1 MGAAGPARRPRAAVR
16 SRRALNRAML
26 ERQLLLHREA
36 LPVVAAVERVLGLNA
51 QDPNLPY
58 LALWSR
64 LERFAI
70 ADLTAAIEDRSLV
83 RSTLMR
89 ATQHLLSVPDFRL
102 VRPVL
107 APLLRRVQRNAFGS
121 RTRGVDLDALVAEAT
136 ELLADGQVLT
146 RPELSRRL
154 AARRPDVDPTALGWT
169 VQYLLPLVHPA
180 PSGTWNTRGATPFAR
195 ADWTGIPPEATA
207 EDVRRLVRRYLAA
220 FGPATVA
227 DARAWS
233 GVSGLREVF
242 AQLRPELRVYADESG
257 RELFD
262 VPDAP
267 LPAADVPAPVRL
279 LPEFDAPLLA
289 YADRTRVMTDQV
301 RRQVCVGAGVA
312 ATVHRRYGRSDVD
325 GVPHRE
331 CRRAD
336 RTAASPAVLLGPLR
350 SRGGG
355 RPAARFHQ
363 PTGHHPGGTA
373 AGPPLMVDQ
382 SRPEAGPWDTVD
394 VTVLKPS

>member
-1 MGAAGPARRPRAAVR
+1 MAARGRARRPRADVL
-16 SRRALNRAML
+16 SPRALNRVML
-26 ERQLLLHREA
+26 ERQLLLRRA
-36 LPVVAAVERVLGLNA
+36 DLPVVAAAEQVCGLNA

-83 RSTLMR
+83 RSTMMR
-89 ATQHLLSVPDFRL
+89 GTQHLVSVADFRM

-107 APLLRRVQRNAFGS
+107 APLLRRMQRNTFGS
-121 RTRGVDLDALVAEAT
+121 RTRGIDLDALVAEAT
-136 ELLADGQVLT
+136 ELLADGRVLT
-146 RPELSRRL
+146 RPELGRL
-154 AARRPDVDPTALGWT
+154 LADRRPGADSTALAWT

-180 PSGTWNTRGATPFAR
+180 PSGTWNVRGATPFAR
-195 ADWTGIPPEATA
+195 ADWTGIRPAAMA
-207 EDVRRLVRRYLAA
+207 EDVRQLVRRYLAA

-233 GVSGLREVF
+233 GVSGLREVL
-242 AQLRPELRVYADESG
+242 AQLRPELRVYEDESG

-262 VPDAP
+262 VPEAP
-267 LPAADVPAPVRL
+267 MPAADVPAPARL

-312 ATVHRRYGRSDVD
+312 ATVLIDGTVAATWTVSRTDDAVALTVEPLRRLSSSDRSAV
-325 GVPHRE
+325 E
-331 CRRAD
+331 AEAD
-336 RTAASPAVLLGPLR
+336 RLLAFTSPQATTREVRLLAL
-350 SRGGG
+350 
-355 RPAARFHQ
+355 H
-363 PTGHHPGGTA
+363 
-373 AGPPLMVDQ
+373 
-382 SRPEAGPWDTVD
+382 
-394 VTVLKPS
+394 